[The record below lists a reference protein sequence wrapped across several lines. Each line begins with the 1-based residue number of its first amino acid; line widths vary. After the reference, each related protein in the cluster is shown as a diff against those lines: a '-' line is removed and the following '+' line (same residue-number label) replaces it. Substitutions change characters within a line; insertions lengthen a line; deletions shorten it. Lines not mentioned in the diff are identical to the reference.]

1 MKLQGGALYP
11 GVLSSCGCLPGES
24 AWGHTRA
31 CRGPAPESATGQR
44 VQLPE
49 VTGEL
54 CTVVVVSEVTSFTMV
69 EQVQALHTVLP
80 LGPWLVTTFWF
91 IDA

>member
-1 MKLQGGALYP
+1 MGVSLGKPP
-11 GVLSSCGCLPGES
+11 GDIPLLAEVLLL
-24 AWGHTRA
+24 
-31 CRGPAPESATGQR
+31 R

-54 CTVVVVSEVTSFTMV
+54 CSCGGVVVSEVTSITVV
-69 EQVQALHTVLP
+69 EQVLYTVLP

-91 IDA
+91 IMPKGSRKHGRG